1 MPDDNENCVVRLCA
15 LDDVPSDAP
24 LRICI
29 AGQAAIAVVKV
40 NGAIYAFADECTHG
54 AGSLSDGFID
64 DDVIV
69 CPVHA
74 GEFHVPTGKA
84 LDLPV
89 TVDLRTYRVW
99 ADGRDVLA
107 DLAQPAESEDAS

>member
-40 NGAIYAFADECTHG
+40 NGSIYAFADECTHG

-74 GEFHVPTGKA
+74 GEFHPNIFAA
-84 LDLPV
+84 LANGNVVFVLPKLFNF
-89 TVDLRTYRVW
+89 TIDSS
-99 ADGRDVLA
+99 GH
-107 DLAQPAESEDAS
+107 